1 MSFIFYLSSVF
12 NIREDSCI
20 IREVH
25 LYHCNVVLYEQFM
38 LKCET
43 IL

>member
-1 MSFIFYLSSVF
+1 MMSFIFYLSYVF

-25 LYHCNVVLYEQFM
+25 LYHC
-38 LKCET
+38 T
-43 IL
+43 IVM